1 MVYRGG
7 CGSRLDDEYASPS
20 VTMSDR
26 GRFEL
31 EHRGRSDEMAHFVG
45 LDVSVKETSVCVVD
59 AAGTVIL
66 EQKVTTE
73 PADIITLLTS
83 LGVSFCRIGI
93 EAGPL
98 SQWLV
103 NALTAADLPVICVET
118 RHMKALLTAQ
128 QINKTDRNDAR
139 GIAQMMRV
147 GLFKPVHVK
156 TLVAQEQRMLLTSR
170 KLLQRKLLDLE
181 LDLGGPVRNFG
192 LKVGVV
198 GGFRYEARVRELVA
212 GFPRLAAI
220 AELVLNVRQVMR
232 QQFAVLHKMLLD
244 TVRGDP
250 VCRRLM
256 TAPGVGAVVALTYR
270 ATVDQ
275 PQRFVHSRAVA
286 RGELRPDRDRGRP
299 AVAVAGQCVD
309 GGRAAGDL
317 RRDAAHEGFTG
328 GTANQQDGPQRC
340 ARDRADDAGRPVQ
353 AGACEDAGCPGT
365 ADAADQP
372 QAASTQAAG
381 PGARFTRHVAQL
393 RFESRRR
400 RPLSIRGADPR
411 ARRKLSCAG
420 RNRRA
425 AARRPPGHAPAARRP
440 AQDAARH
447 GPKRPGMPAADDRPR
462 GRRRRRADLP
472 CDGRPA
478 ATFCPFPG
486 GRRACRPDAEAL
498 PVRRDRL

>member
-7 CGSRLDDEYASPS
+7 CGSAWMMNAHPFCDDDW
-20 VTMSDR
+20 MDR
-26 GRFEL
+26 GRLGL

-59 AAGTVIL
+59 DAGKVIS
-66 EQKVTTE
+66 EQKVPTE
-73 PADIITLLTS
+73 PADIIALLTS
-83 LGVSFCRIGI
+83 LGVIYGRIGI

-103 NALTAADLPVICVET
+103 SALIAAELPVICVET

-139 GIAQMMRV
+139 GIAQMIRV

-181 LDLGGPVRNFG
+181 CDLRGTLRNFG

-198 GGFRYEARVRELVA
+198 SGSRYEARVRELVE

-220 AELVLNVRQVMR
+220 AEPLLNVRRVMR
-232 QQFAVLHKMLLD
+232 QQLAVLHKMLLD

-275 PQRFVHSRAVA
+275 PQRFVHSRAVGA
-286 RGELRPDRDRGRP
+286 HVGLTPKRYQSGETDYDGRVSKCGDALLRTMLYEAAQVLLVHSGKWSWLKAWGMRVAQRRGIRR
-299 AVAVAGQCVD
+299 AIVAVARRLAVVLHRMWVD
-309 GGRAAGDL
+309 GSEFRWSKDS
-317 RRDAAHEGFTG
+317 
-328 GTANQQDGPQRC
+328 TAVP
-340 ARDRADDAGRPVQ
+340 
-353 AGACEDAGCPGT
+353 T
-365 ADAADQP
+365 
-372 QAASTQAAG
+372 
-381 PGARFTRHVAQL
+381 VA
-393 RFESRRR
+393 
-400 RPLSIRGADPR
+400 
-411 ARRKLSCAG
+411 
-420 RNRRA
+420 
-425 AARRPPGHAPAARRP
+425 
-440 AQDAARH
+440 
-447 GPKRPGMPAADDRPR
+447 
-462 GRRRRRADLP
+462 
-472 CDGRPA
+472 
-478 ATFCPFPG
+478 
-486 GRRACRPDAEAL
+486 
-498 PVRRDRL
+498 